1 MKRGP
6 KPAGTKAATEG
17 DELITSTYKLQKTIK
32 MHLQFIAV
40 MEGRDQSDIV
50 REALYQYLR
59 NREIDPN
66 EPPQVITRPPAPSD
80 SQAPQL

>member
-6 KPAGTKAATEG
+6 KPAGTQATNEG
-17 DELITSTYKLQKTIK
+17 DELVTSTYKLHKTIK
-32 MHLQFIAV
+32 MHLQVMAV

-50 REALYQYLR
+50 REALDQYLR

-66 EPPQVITRPPAPSD
+66 EPPQIITRPLTANSSQPS
-80 SQAPQL
+80 QL

>member
-6 KPAGTKAATEG
+6 KPAGTRTANRG

-32 MHLQFIAV
+32 MHLQFMAV

-50 REALYQYLR
+50 REALDEYLR

-66 EPPQVITRPPAPSD
+66 EPPQVITRPPTPGNNQT
-80 SQAPQL
+80 SQL

>member
-6 KPAGTKAATEG
+6 KPASTRAANEG

-32 MHLQFIAV
+32 MHLQFMAV
-40 MEGRDQSDIV
+40 IEGRDQSDIV
-50 REALYQYLR
+50 REALDEYLR

-66 EPPQVITRPPAPSD
+66 EPPQVITRPPMPGN
-80 SQAPQL
+80 SQTSQL